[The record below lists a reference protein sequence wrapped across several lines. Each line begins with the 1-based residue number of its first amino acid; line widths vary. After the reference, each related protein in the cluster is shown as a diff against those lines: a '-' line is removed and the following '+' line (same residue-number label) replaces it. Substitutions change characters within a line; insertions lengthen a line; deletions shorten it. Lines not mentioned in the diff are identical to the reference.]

1 MHCCRE
7 FDASFPVFSAL
18 KSPHVRFPRTRSV
31 EPSLSQQF
39 SVVRRCFRRALATY
53 VRCTLQCGFREVS
66 LGVGYSSLSPSF
78 FSRCVCAGEVFSSP
92 VSRSLCPFS
101 LLGTLGE
108 GHSLSS
114 PLSLLQAATQTAK
127 STLSTKT
134 ATHGLQLRKVE
145 IQQAIIYQKWLTNGQ
160 L

>member
-1 MHCCRE
+1 MLSPRSSHLCTLYTPVWLPRGISR
-7 FDASFPVFSAL
+7 DGKLFPLSLFLLSLCVL
-18 KSPHVRFPRTRSV
+18 GRSSRL
-31 EPSLSQQF
+31 PSL
-39 SVVRRCFRRALATY
+39 A
-53 VRCTLQCGFREVS
+53 
-66 LGVGYSSLSPSF
+66 
-78 FSRCVCAGEVFSSP
+78 
-92 VSRSLCPFS
+92 LCPFS